1 MIKNRHM
8 ITVMLLLLPQ
18 PCNLGVSKLLVMIRR
33 TRATISNISHNP
45 MNSLLKPMVRTLTS
59 LNPMTNRV
67 KAMANSSRTHMQ
79 HKAMTSTVS
88 SHTTIRINH
97 TIPVRLMITLHNSKI
112 LPRGTPNSSPTVLT
126 NNLNRLFL
134 VWDLSLKHTILMALL
149 SRLGNKSKD
158 RDIRT
163 LAMASRLNPLTLM
176 VLIKTQATDK
186 CNNNNLRRL
195 QPLNQQR
202 MNPTTKAGVLVLLAS
217 ARMMRVKDLEIRT
230 RNQHPMTTTT
240 ATTTT
245 TADMAKLTKTFSAT
259 GTPMEIPIMILM
271 ATTTKVTA
279 IINMV

>member
-1 MIKNRHM
+1 
-8 ITVMLLLLPQ
+8 
-18 PCNLGVSKLLVMIRR
+18 
-33 TRATISNISHNP
+33 
-45 MNSLLKPMVRTLTS
+45 
-59 LNPMTNRV
+59 
-67 KAMANSSRTHMQ
+67 
-79 HKAMTSTVS
+79 
-88 SHTTIRINH
+88 
-97 TIPVRLMITLHNSKI
+97 
-112 LPRGTPNSSPTVLT
+112 
-126 NNLNRLFL
+126 
-134 VWDLSLKHTILMALL
+134 MALL

-176 VLIKTQATDK
+176 VLIRTQATDK
-186 CNNNNLRRL
+186 CNNLRRL

-217 ARMMRVKDLEIRT
+217 ARMMRVKDLEIST

-245 TADMAKLTKTFSAT
+245 TADMAKLTRTFSAT